1 MKKIL
6 IYLLS
11 FILII
16 FIIPAFLT
24 KRTTPTSSK
33 KETERQ
39 LQDNNQQEQTTE
51 NQTEISNK
59 NTYNY
64 SKYGTISLLHKKT
77 GEVERV
83 KLDEYLCNVVSAE
96 MPATFE
102 QEALK
107 AQAIV
112 ARTYTIYKIL
122 NKKHDNAD
130 ICDDSTCCQ
139 AWISKDD
146 RLAKWEENQRES
158 NWQKICSAVNETSGK
173 IITYENKPIDAFFHS
188 NSGGIT
194 EVPVNV
200 WGGTGYPYLQS
211 VETSGENTYT
221 QYASEVTLSQD
232 ELINKL
238 KEKYSDISIDFTN
251 SEDIKILEYTE
262 STRVKTVKFGNHE
275 ISGVEARTLFGLK
288 STNFEIS
295 RDGNNIKFSVK
306 GYGHG
311 VGMSQTGADSMAKN
325 GSRAEEIIKH
335 FYTGVEIT
343 EVNKL

>member
-16 FIIPAFLT
+16 FIIPALLT
-24 KRTTPTSSK
+24 RRTLPVNSNEKIS
-33 KETERQ
+33 
-39 LQDNNQQEQTTE
+39 NQEEQNVE
-51 NQTEISNK
+51 NQTQTSNQ
-59 NTYNY
+59 NEYNY

-77 GEVERV
+77 GEVEQV
-83 KLDEYLCNVVSAE
+83 NLDEYLCNVVSAE
-96 MPATFE
+96 MPANYE
-102 QEALK
+102 IEALK

-122 NKKHDNAD
+122 NKKHDTAD

-146 RLAKWEENQRES
+146 RLARWEESQRES
-158 NWQKICSAVNETSGK
+158 NWQKIVSAVNDTKGK
-173 IITYENKPIDAFFHS
+173 IITYDDKPIDAFFHS
-188 NSGGIT
+188 NSGGVT

-211 VETSGENTYT
+211 VETSGEDTYT
-221 QYASEVTLSQD
+221 QYSSEVVFTQ
-232 ELINKL
+232 EQLINKL
-238 KEKYSDISIDFTN
+238 KEKYSDISIDFSN
-251 SEDIKILEYTE
+251 SDDIKIMEYTE

-275 ISGVEARTLFGLK
+275 ISGVEARSLLGLR

-295 RDGNNIKFSVK
+295 IDDDNIKFSVK

-311 VGMSQTGADSMAKN
+311 VGMSQTGADSMAKQ
-325 GSRAEEIIKH
+325 GSSEEDIIKH
-335 FYTGVEIT
+335 FYTGVEVS
-343 EVNKL
+343 EVNILK